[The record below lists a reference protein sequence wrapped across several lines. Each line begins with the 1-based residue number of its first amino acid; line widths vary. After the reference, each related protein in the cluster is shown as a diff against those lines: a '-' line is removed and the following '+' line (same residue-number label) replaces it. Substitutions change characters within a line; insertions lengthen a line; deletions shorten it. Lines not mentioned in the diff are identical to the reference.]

1 MSPSAPRIKS
11 PQQLIAESGADLE
24 GHGLKRTM
32 GLFQLVCFGIGA
44 IVGTGIFVGLSDSV
58 AEAGPAVV
66 VSFVLAAITC
76 VFTAFSFA
84 ELGGAIPVSGSS
96 YSFAYAS
103 LGERVAFLVGWCL
116 LLEYGVSV
124 SAVAVGWSQYLNE
137 LLDSLVGLRLPDV
150 VSAGPGDGGVINL
163 PAVVVIA
170 LAAVLLVRGVR
181 ESARATAAMAV
192 LKIGILIVF
201 LAIGF
206 TAFEDGNL
214 APFAAHGAAGI
225 TAGASLAFFSYIGFD
240 AITTAG
246 EEVKNPRRNI
256 PIAILVC
263 LGVVTVLY
271 GAVALSAIGALGA
284 DDVAG
289 RPAALSLVVDQVT
302 GSTVGG
308 GIIAFGAVVAIAS
321 VVLAVMYGQT
331 RVLMSMSRDGLV
343 PRIFERVSPKSA
355 TPVANTW
362 IVAGVFAVPAAFST
376 LDVVVGLTTIGTL
389 AVMAVVNIAVIAL
402 RRRNPELSRS
412 FRVPLYPLSPVLG
425 VGFCLY
431 LIWGTGWTTW
441 IQFAVFLAVGAL
453 VYTFYSRRNSRL
465 APTGTPPT
473 GTPPTG
479 TPAAGTPPTGMPAA
493 GTPATGTPAT
503 GTPAAGTPPTGMPAA
518 CAPSA
523 GEVPAGEVPADT
535 ARTGAVRT

>member
-1 MSPSAPRIKS
+1 MSPSARRIKS

-66 VSFVLAAITC
+66 ISFVLAAITC

-137 LLDSLVGLRLPDV
+137 LFDSLFGFQLPTAL
-150 VSAGPGDGGVINL
+150 SAGPADGGVVNL
-163 PAVVVIA
+163 PAVIVIL
-170 LAAVLLVRGVR
+170 LAATLLVRGVR

-201 LAIGF
+201 CVIGF
-206 TAFEDGNL
+206 SAFEDGNL
-214 APFAAHGAAGI
+214 SPFATHGTAGI
-225 TAGASLAFFSYIGFD
+225 TAGASVAFFSYIGFD

-256 PIAILVC
+256 PLAILIC
-263 LGVVTVLY
+263 IGVVTLLY
-271 GAVALSAIGALGA
+271 CAVALSAIGALGA
-284 DDVAG
+284 DAVADK
-289 RPAALSLVVDQVT
+289 PAALSLIVNQVT
-302 GSTVGG
+302 HSTVGG

-331 RVLMSMSRDGLV
+331 RILMSMSRDGLV
-343 PRIFERVSPKSA
+343 PRVFERVSPKSA

-362 IVAGVFAVPAAFST
+362 IVACVFAVPAAFAS
-376 LDVVVGLTTIGTL
+376 LDVVVNLTTIGTL
-389 AVMAVVNIAVIAL
+389 AIMAVVNIAVIAL
-402 RRRNPELSRS
+402 RRRDPGLTRS
-412 FRVPLYPLSPVLG
+412 FRVPLYPVSPILG
-425 VGFCLY
+425 VGFCCY
-431 LIWGTGWTTW
+431 LIWGTGWSTW
-441 IQFAVFLAVGAL
+441 VQFAVFLVVGAL
-453 VYTFYSRRNSRL
+453 VYALYGRRRSRL
-465 APTGTPPT
+465 VT
-473 GTPPTG
+473 
-479 TPAAGTPPTGMPAA
+479 TPAGDGAA
-493 GTPATGTPAT
+493 
-503 GTPAAGTPPTGMPAA
+503 
-518 CAPSA
+518 
-523 GEVPAGEVPADT
+523 PAGP
-535 ARTGAVRT
+535 GA

>member
-1 MSPSAPRIKS
+1 MTPSASRIKT
-11 PQQLIAESGADLE
+11 PQQLLAESGADLE

-32 GLFQLVCFGIGA
+32 GLFQLVCFGVGA

-66 VSFVLAAITC
+66 ISFVLAAVTC

-103 LGERVAFLVGWCL
+103 LGERAAFLVGWCL

-137 LLDSLVGLRLPDV
+137 LLESLTGWQLPAAL
-150 VSAGPGDGGVINL
+150 SAGPGEGGVVNV

-170 LAAVLLVRGVR
+170 LAATLLVRGVR
-181 ESARATAAMAV
+181 ESARATAAMAI

-201 LAIGF
+201 CAVGF
-206 TAFEDGNL
+206 SAFRAGHL
-214 APFAAHGAAGI
+214 SPFAENGMAGI
-225 TAGASLAFFSYIGFD
+225 TAGASVAFFSYIGFD

-263 LGVVTVLY
+263 IGLVTLLY
-271 GAVALSAIGALGA
+271 CAVALSAIGALGA
-284 DDVAG
+284 EAVADQ
-289 RPAALSLVVDQVT
+289 PAALSLVVDQVT
-302 GSTVGG
+302 GSSVGG

-331 RVLMSMSRDGLV
+331 RILMSMSRDGLV
-343 PRIFERVSPKSA
+343 PRVFERVSPRSA

-362 IVAGVFAVPAAFST
+362 IVAAVFAVPAAFAS
-376 LDVVVGLTTIGTL
+376 LDVVVNLTTIGTL
-389 AVMAVVNIAVIAL
+389 AVMAVVNLAVMVL
-402 RRRNPELSRS
+402 RRRNPELPRS
-412 FRVPLYPLSPVLG
+412 FRVPLFPLSPILG
-425 VGFCLY
+425 IGFCLY
-431 LIWGTGWTTW
+431 LMWGTGWTTW
-441 IQFAVFLAVGAL
+441 LQFAGFLVVGTL
-453 VYTFYSRRNSRL
+453 VYAGYGRRRSRL
-465 APTGTPPT
+465 VT
-473 GTPPTG
+473 
-479 TPAAGTPPTGMPAA
+479 
-493 GTPATGTPAT
+493 
-503 GTPAAGTPPTGMPAA
+503 
-518 CAPSA
+518 APSGGA
-523 GEVPAGEVPADT
+523 APVSPAE
-535 ARTGAVRT
+535 